1 MKITYKILSLVLI
14 VVVTGCASMGSGT
27 KEEKQQAIRTM
38 KDSVLTQLFKTRPDT
53 RTQLKSAP
61 GYAVFS
67 NVNVNVI
74 FIAAGTG
81 FGLVKDNSSGKYTYM
96 NMAEGGLGFGAGVK
110 DYRIV
115 MVFHSQEAM
124 RQFVE
129 SGWTFGGNA
138 DAALKA
144 NDKGGAV
151 QGEAYFGNVTVYTFT
166 ESGIAL
172 QATAKGT
179 KFWVDVA
186 LN

>member
-1 MKITYKILSLVLI
+1 
-14 VVVTGCASMGSGT
+14 MGSGT
-27 KEEKQQAIRTM
+27 KTEKQQAIRTM
-38 KDSVLTQLFKTRPDT
+38 KDSALTELFKKKPDT
-53 RTQLKSAP
+53 RTQLTAAP

-67 NVNVNVI
+67 NLNVNVI
-74 FIAAGTG
+74 LFAAGTG
-81 FGLVKDNSSGKYTYM
+81 YGLVKDNSSGKHTYM
-96 NMAEGGLGFGAGVK
+96 NMAEGGLGFGAGAK

-115 MVFHSQEAM
+115 MVFHTAEAM
-124 RQFVE
+124 RQFVK

-166 ESGIAL
+166 ENGIAL
-172 QATAKGT
+172 QATVKGT
-179 KFWVDVA
+179 RFWVDGA